1 MRSNLS
7 RMYLRSMSAAPLVA
21 ALALFLNSAACA
33 GSSKT
38 CSKEISGMRCIPAGT
53 FVRGSDSHLED
64 EKPAQ
69 KIHIS
74 TFYMDT
80 YEVTNAE
87 FNECLDA
94 GKCRDC
100 LKDKTCDYV
109 GARYG
114 FRYKKPKQPVSGVSW
129 FSAREYCR
137 FRGKRLPTEAEWEKA
152 ARGPDGNL
160 YSWGNEPADCS
171 RAIIQIG
178 ENDKTAIK
186 GCFPKRVDPK
196 WHMHTAEVGSR
207 APGVY
212 GLYDMAGNVHEWVND
227 WYEKSYTKC
236 GEACSGND
244 PKGPCAGAD
253 KCPGYTM
260 RSVRG
265 GSWWWTADYARGSKR
280 RANVPGN
287 MPMADYH
294 HFGFRCAQDAT
305 P

>member
-1 MRSNLS
+1 MQLS
-7 RMYLRSMSAAPLVA
+7 ISRIVLRSVSAAPIVA
-21 ALALFLNSAACA
+21 ALTLFLSSAACA

-38 CSKEISGMRCIPAGT
+38 CSKEIAGMRCIPAGT
-53 FVRGSDSHLED
+53 FVRGSDNHLED

-69 KIHIS
+69 KVYIS

-80 YEVTNAE
+80 YEVTNAD
-87 FNECLDA
+87 FNECLEA

-100 LKDKTCDYV
+100 LKDKTCDYI

-114 FRYKKPKQPVSGVSW
+114 FRYKKPKQPVTGVSW
-129 FSAREYCR
+129 FTAREYCR

-160 YSWGNEPADCS
+160 YPWGNEIADCS

-186 GCFPKRVDPK
+186 GCFPKHLEPK

-212 GLYDMAGNVHEWVND
+212 GLYDMAGNAHEWVND

-236 GEACSGND
+236 GAACSGND
-244 PKGPCAGAD
+244 PKGPCGGDD
-253 KCPGYTM
+253 KCPGYRM